1 MNLTPMAEPYNRR
14 LLVPMNI
21 EALVVEKNDTTN
33 WANLTPKFINVNRN
47 EFLGQDLETPISD
60 VVTGLNKPGVHL
72 HWALPDGLAHGVQEG
87 EGELK
92 FPLIPNRWLIVRL
105 WDDDAG
111 EKPELQFR
119 AWVVESDSITTD
131 TTATRFPRGQPPE
144 NQSPLKTVL
153 VGKRS
158 ELDNWREGSPDSV
171 DLTALGYGD
180 PAFAAY
186 YPACKTVLGFHDKDL
201 DQDLSNLNSAALKYF
216 VAGWYSDPGKDPLY
230 KTLDHSTAPFEDLA
244 RFLGSAKWIYPGFD
258 LAMQKVKRAK
268 DLGVE
273 VQETTTLLERM
284 KKNRPDA
291 TAEAGALET
300 KIGVLKQE
308 QVALGP
314 ELETLRK
321 NLPAH
326 IICHGVISG
335 IGWKKEGAKYPG
347 GVPPADAVQIAVG
360 NTAIQALTVLFKAKL
375 SGTDL
380 PLLLEAFQYDLL
392 STLEKPGGRDAL
404 QQKIHERH
412 FSPLSRGIRWDL
424 IQGAPPADAGGE
436 QSPPVPGD
444 VFLLL
449 EKLNTVQRNI
459 NHLKR
464 ELDSARSQLYAV
476 WYKKVLFARTPKP
489 RVKNPDATDKD
500 LKEQESALQQRITA
514 LTTQIQGLE
523 DENGRPRGD
532 EWKALQ
538 KNLAVFLPGYEIEK
552 VEETRF
558 WKPND
563 PVVLLAGPT
572 FQRSARHGEDGRY
585 RSDGRLL
592 CRLDGQEVTRI
603 KITVTPDHQ
612 PEFGPSDLD
621 KWCLPLLGKP
631 LPAKVTDLLRECLLL
646 ALDKKRAHAI
656 IYAAYEKIQPGLADN
671 RKEEVSPLSADLLA
685 WALQNFRDDSS
696 PPGFVPKPG
705 NVFAVSDQFTIPS
718 PVCNDRWQKNPW
730 LPLFLQ
736 WQVTWAPAYSK
747 TADALKNWNLNPEG
761 TAFSWPGE
769 APKMEGKTYSGANL
783 LTATATLNFSERLR
797 EYTITHD
804 NRELNQKLRE
814 FQTAV
819 RSMNVLCQA
828 LGGLNQNLTMRKP
841 RLELRP
847 IDQKNKDLATILQ
860 QMREWL
866 SPLTEDG
873 FFPIRAGHL
882 KLEKLRIVDAFG
894 QFLELSG
901 DVLKR
906 IASEP
911 SANRAGEI
919 QFEPRLAQPARL
931 LVEWLPASRIP
942 QARAGNGVELQE
954 EFNPVCGWVLPN
966 FLDQALM
973 IYDATGHALGSLQ
986 AVKTKSWVDGFGG
999 EAVEIEGFHWIGLPG
1014 SKSFIFGPSTPNTDP
1029 LGPAANP
1036 DLRDFVLGLLS
1047 LDTGK
1052 AQAFAA
1058 LLQKMNEALSV
1069 AGGVGS
1075 SQNPNLA
1082 LLIGKPLALVRASIK
1097 LELDGLPATAQGW
1110 NESTD
1115 SRAKQA
1121 DEIGNL
1127 KFAVR
1132 LGDRKPWKDL
1142 WLGEDGL
1149 VGFFQ
1154 KHDYTRF
1161 FPAYG
1166 ITGKD
1171 DAYNHYS
1178 AAPEISAAAPL
1189 DLTLL
1194 MDPARGICAT
1204 TGILP
1209 KQIFD
1214 FPYRDIADTL
1224 ENKQVIFYTGPVL
1237 SPKAAAEKPE
1247 IRMPQPSDVYG
1258 QWSWTHHTAVEVWRE
1273 EGITDTQKEPGYFF
1287 EAPLEIEEGWLSLV
1301 TAPLAIRAFT
1311 IKGKNPARKGEKGNA
1326 GEPPPDEFDVR
1337 PGQAVIL
1344 SWTVTGADAIEVLQ
1358 DQSSL
1363 FKSQRHPLPSQ
1374 YRIEVKQDCTFKL
1387 NASDR
1392 AGQVQVRTIAVKVVP
1407 ENRGGR

>member
-1 MNLTPMAEPYNRR
+1 MAEPYNRR

-21 EALVVEKNDTTN
+21 EALVVEKNDKKQ
-33 WANLTPKFINVNRN
+33 WVDLTPKFFNLERN
-47 EFLGQDLETPISD
+47 EFLGQDLETEISD
-60 VVTGLNKPGVHL
+60 IVNDLHEPGVHL
-72 HWALPDGLAHGVQEG
+72 HWALPDGLAHGVQESG
-87 EGELK
+87 GDLT
-92 FPLIPNRWLIVRL
+92 FPLVPNRWMIVRL
-105 WDDDAG
+105 WDND
-111 EKPELQFR
+111 EVPQPNLQFR
-119 AWVVESDSITTD
+119 AWVVESDPIND
-131 TTATRFPRGQPPE
+131 DAVALFPRGQPLE
-144 NQSPLKTVL
+144 NPNSYKTVS
-153 VGKRS
+153 VGRRS
-158 ELDNWREGSPDSV
+158 ELDNWREGSSKLGSV

-180 PAFAAY
+180 PAFAAC
-186 YPACKTVLGFHDKDL
+186 YPACKTLLGFHDKDL

-230 KTLDHSTAPFEDLA
+230 KTLDHSEAPFEDLA
-244 RFLGSAKWIYPGFD
+244 RFLSSTKWVYSGFEQ
-258 LAMQKVKRAK
+258 AMQKVKRAK

-284 KKNRPDA
+284 QKNRPEA
-291 TAEAGALET
+291 KAEASALQS
-300 KIGVLKQE
+300 KISALKQE
-308 QVALGP
+308 NLALSQEVATLG
-314 ELETLRK
+314 K
-321 NLPAH
+321 DLPAH
-326 IICHGVISG
+326 ILCHGVVSG
-335 IGWKKEGAKYPG
+335 IGWKREGAQYPG

-360 NTAIQALTVLFKAKL
+360 NTAIQALSLLFKANL

-392 STLEKPGGRDAL
+392 STLEKPVGRDAL

-424 IQGAPPADAGGE
+424 IQAAPPADASGE
-436 QSPPVPGD
+436 PSPAIPGD
-444 VFLLL
+444 VLLLL
-449 EKLNTVQRNI
+449 EKINTIQRSI

-476 WYKKVLFARTPKP
+476 WYKKILFARTPNP
-489 RVKNPDATDKD
+489 EVKNRDATDKD
-500 LKEQESALQQRITA
+500 LKEQESALQQRIAA
-514 LTTQIQGLE
+514 LTTQIQGFE

-532 EWKALQ
+532 DWKALL
-538 KNLAVFLPGYEIEK
+538 KLLAVFLPGYK
-552 VEETRF
+552 VDPVEETRF

-563 PVVLLAGPT
+563 PVVLLAGPA
-572 FQRSARHGEDGRY
+572 FERSARHGEDGRY
-585 RSDGRLL
+585 RPDGNLL

-603 KITVTPDHQ
+603 KITVTRDHQ

-621 KWCLPLLGKP
+621 KWCAPLLAKS

-646 ALDKKRAHAI
+646 TLDKKRAHAL
-656 IYAAYEKIQPGLADN
+656 IYAAYEKIQPGLADK
-671 RKEEVSPLSADLLA
+671 RKEEVSGLSAALLA
-685 WALQNFRDDSS
+685 WGLQNFRDDSS
-696 PPGFVPKPG
+696 PSDFVAKPSD
-705 NVFAVSDQFTIPS
+705 VFAVSDQSTIPS
-718 PVCNDRWQKNPW
+718 PVCNKRWQKNPW

-747 TADALKNWNLNPEG
+747 TAEALKNWNLNSEG

-769 APKMEGKTYSGANL
+769 VPKMEGKTYNGANL
-783 LTATATLNFSERLR
+783 LTASATLNFSDRLR
-797 EYTITHD
+797 DYILTHD
-804 NRELNQKLRE
+804 NLELKK

-828 LGGLNQNLTMRKP
+828 LGGLTQNLIMRKP

-847 IDQKNKDLATILQ
+847 IDQKNKDIASILQ

-866 SPLTEDG
+866 SPLMEDA
-873 FFPIRAGHL
+873 FFPIRAGRL
-882 KLEKLRIVDAFG
+882 KLAKLRVVDAFG
-894 QFLELSG
+894 QFLELS
-901 DVLKR
+901 DEVLKKV
-906 IASEP
+906 AGEP
-911 SANRAGEI
+911 PANRNGEI
-919 QFEPRLAQPARL
+919 QFEPRLAQAARL
-931 LVEWLPASRIP
+931 TLEWLPASRW
-942 QARAGNGVELQE
+942 QTAGIADVSHEDP
-954 EFNPVCGWVLPN
+954 NPVCGWVLPN

-973 IYDATGHALGSLQ
+973 IYDSQGHALGALQ

-999 EAVEIEGFHWIGLPG
+999 KAVEIEGFHWIGLPG
-1014 SKSFIFGPSTPNTDP
+1014 SKSFVFGPSKPGTDP
-1029 LGPAANP
+1029 LGPTANP
-1036 DLRDFVLGLLS
+1036 HLSKFVLGLLS

-1082 LLIGKPLALVRASIK
+1082 LLIGKPLALVRASIS

-1110 NESTD
+1110 NESKE
-1115 SRAKQA
+1115 SRTQQA
-1121 DEIGNL
+1121 DEIKNL

-1149 VGFFQ
+1149 IGFFQ
-1154 KHDYTRF
+1154 KQDYTSF

-1171 DAYNHYS
+1171 DAYNKYS
-1178 AAPEISAAAPL
+1178 VAPEISAAAPL
-1189 DLTLL
+1189 NLTLL
-1194 MDPARGICAT
+1194 MDPARGVCAT

-1209 KQIFD
+1209 RQIFE

-1237 SPKAAAEKPE
+1237 SPKAAADKPG
-1247 IRMPQPSDVYG
+1247 IRMPQPSDIYG
-1258 QWSWTHHTAVEVWRE
+1258 QWSWTHHPAVDVWRE
-1273 EGITDTQKEPGYFF
+1273 EGINDTQKEPGYFF

-1311 IKGKNPARKGEKGNA
+1311 IKGKNPARKGEKRNG
-1326 GEPPPDEFDVR
+1326 GEPLPDEFDVA
-1337 PGQAVIL
+1337 PDQATIL
-1344 SWTVTGADAIEVLQ
+1344 SWTVTGADEIELLQ

-1374 YRIEVKQDCTFKL
+1374 YRMEVKQNCTLKL
-1387 NASDR
+1387 KASDR
-1392 AGQVQVRTIAVKVVP
+1392 AGHVQARVIAVKVVP
-1407 ENRGGR
+1407 DNRGGQ